1 MSFPRIEKTPDDPQQ
16 LPPARRRR
24 ARRLLLPFSA
34 DEREAFLDHIAQQ
47 TSPSFDF
54 FLFSILA
61 GLTLALGLWV
71 DAPALLVLGALLAPT
86 MSPLM
91 GVALGAISGSI
102 RFFTRSLV
110 GFTLGSTLV
119 LLTGILMGSLTKLV
133 SLPSLVQVYFHTQL
147 AWHHFLVLAIGSAL
161 TTVSI
166 VRTKRRTAIASVAL
180 AYELYTPIAAAGFGL
195 TSGIAHLWPDGL
207 VVFAIHL
214 AFTVIISVITL
225 VVLGF
230 RPLTLF
236 GYTLGGV
243 VTLLSIILL
252 IGFSGAG
259 AAVTGQVALPTLT
272 PTMTPLPTAIPT
284 LTPTSTATLVPT
296 ATSTATIPPSITP
309 TLSQTPLPTATPI
322 YAHVNAPEEYG
333 GAILRD
339 GPSFSNTYL
348 DTISNGTL
356 IEILSVKP
364 TEGDKVLWHQVRLPD
379 GREGWMIQSAL
390 LAATPVPNW

>member
-24 ARRLLLPFSA
+24 ARRLLLPFNS
-34 DEREAFLDHIAQQ
+34 DEREAFLDHIAHQ
-47 TSPSFDF
+47 TSLSFDF
-54 FLFSILA
+54 FLFSVLA
-61 GLTLALGLWV
+61 GLTLALGLWI

-86 MSPLM
+86 MSPLL
-91 GVALGAISGSI
+91 GVALGAISGSL
-102 RFFTRSLV
+102 RFFTRSLG
-110 GFTLGSTLV
+110 GFILGSALV
-119 LLTGILMGSLTKLV
+119 LLAGILMGSFTKLV
-133 SLPSLVQVYFHTQL
+133 TLPSLVQVYFHTQL
-147 AWHHFLVLAIGSAL
+147 AWHHFLILAIGSAL

-166 VRTKRRTAIASVAL
+166 VRTKRRTAVASVAL

-214 AFTVIISVITL
+214 AWTVIISVLTL

-252 IGFSGAG
+252 IGLSGAG

-272 PTMTPLPTAIPT
+272 PSLTPLPTATPT
-284 LTPTSTATLVPT
+284 LAPTYTATLAPT
-296 ATSTATIPPSITP
+296 ATETPTITPSITP

-322 YAHVNAPEEYG
+322 YALVNAPEEYG
-333 GAILRD
+333 GAIMRD
-339 GPSFSNTYL
+339 GPSFNNSYL
-348 DTISNGTL
+348 VSISNGTL

-364 TEGDKVLWHQVRLPD
+364 TEGDKVLWHHVRLPD
-379 GREGWMIQSAL
+379 GREGWMIQSAI

>member
-1 MSFPRIEKTPDDPQQ
+1 MSFPSIEKTPDDPQQ

-24 ARRLLLPFSA
+24 ARRLLLPFNA
-34 DEREAFLDHIAQQ
+34 DEREAFLDHIAHR
-47 TSPSFDF
+47 TSLSFDF
-54 FLFSILA
+54 FLFSLLA
-61 GLTLALGLWV
+61 GLTLALGLWI

-86 MSPLM
+86 MSPLL
-91 GVALGAISGSI
+91 GVALGAISGSM
-102 RFFTRSLV
+102 RFFARSLI
-110 GFTLGSTLV
+110 GFTLGSILV
-119 LLTGILMGSLTKLV
+119 LLSGILMGSLTKFAT
-133 SLPSLVQVYFHTQL
+133 LPPLVQVYFHTQL
-147 AWHHFLVLAIGSAL
+147 TWHHFLVLAVGSAL

-166 VRTKRRTAIASVAL
+166 VRTKRRTAVASVAL

-207 VVFAIHL
+207 VVFAVHL
-214 AFTVIISVITL
+214 AFTVIISVLTL

-243 VTLLSIILL
+243 ITLLSIILL

-259 AAVTGQVALPTLT
+259 AAVTGQVALPTFT
-272 PTMTPLPTAIPT
+272 PT
-284 LTPTSTATLVPT
+284 LTPLPTSTATLVPT
-296 ATSTATIPPSITP
+296 STATLVPTTTSTPTITPSITP
-309 TLSQTPLPTATPI
+309 TLSQTPLPSPTPI
-322 YAHVNAPEEYG
+322 YALVNAPEEYG

-339 GPSFSNTYL
+339 GPSFSNAYL
-348 DTISNGTL
+348 VSISNGTL

-364 TEGDKVLWHQVRLPD
+364 TEADKVLWHHVRIPD
-379 GREGWMIQSAL
+379 GREGWMIQSAI

>member
-1 MSFPRIEKTPDDPQQ
+1 MSFPSIEKTPDDPQQ

-24 ARRLLLPFSA
+24 ARRLLLPFNA
-34 DEREAFLDHIAQQ
+34 DEREAFLDHIAHR
-47 TSPSFDF
+47 TSLSFDF

-61 GLTLALGLWV
+61 GLTLALGLWI

-86 MSPLM
+86 MSPLL

-102 RFFTRSLV
+102 RFFARSLG
-110 GFTLGSTLV
+110 GFLLGSSLV
-119 LLTGILMGSLTKLV
+119 LLTGILMGTFTKIGTI
-133 SLPSLVQVYFHTQL
+133 PPLVQVYFHTQL

-166 VRTKRRTAIASVAL
+166 VRTKRRTAVASVAL

-195 TSGIAHLWPDGL
+195 TTSIPHLWPDGL

-214 AFTVIISVITL
+214 AWTVIISVMTL

-243 VTLLSIILL
+243 ITLLSVILL
-252 IGFSGAG
+252 IGLSGAG
-259 AAVTGQVALPTLT
+259 AALSGQVALPTLT
-272 PTMTPLPTAIPT
+272 PSATLRPTAAPTLTASLTAT
-284 LTPTSTATLVPT
+284 LTPTSTSTP
-296 ATSTATIPPSITP
+296 TSTLTITP

-322 YAHVNAPEEYG
+322 YAIVNAPEEYG

-339 GPSFSNTYL
+339 GPGFSNSYL
-348 DTISNGTL
+348 VSISNGTL

-364 TEGDKVLWHQVRLPD
+364 TEADKVLWHHVRIPD
-379 GREGWMIQSAL
+379 GREGWMIQSAI